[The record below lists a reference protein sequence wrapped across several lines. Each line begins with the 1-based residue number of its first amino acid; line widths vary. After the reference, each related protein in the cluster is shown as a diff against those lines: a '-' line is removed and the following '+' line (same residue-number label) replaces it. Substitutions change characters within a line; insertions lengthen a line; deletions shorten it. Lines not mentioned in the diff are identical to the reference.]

1 MPWLQWLT
9 RDDDI
14 KKAKVAPYRLLE
26 PAPELGAGDPHSPN
40 NRLTENV
47 KTQLS

>member
-14 KKAKVAPYRLLE
+14 KKAMPFRLLE
-26 PAPELGAGDPHSPN
+26 SVANFDSAKAPVGAEIIIQ
-40 NRLTENV
+40 T
-47 KTQLS
+47 